1 MPIKSSQFLS
11 FWRIFLFA
19 GLFFSACISN
29 PYDQP
34 AVDNTKNLR
43 NRTTELMN
51 KGAEAYTQ
59 HSAAIDVLLTDL
71 KKAQDQAASKP
82 KNVEVAKA
90 WEALNNEVVGP
101 FFAKW
106 QRDANLNPVFITQ
119 SVQITE
125 SSFNAILR
133 AEEEKPKK

>member
-1 MPIKSSQFLS
+1 M
-11 FWRIFLFA
+11 
-19 GLFFSACISN
+19 
-29 PYDQP
+29 
-34 AVDNTKNLR
+34 
-43 NRTTELMN
+43 NRGT
-51 KGAEAYTQ
+51 EAYTQ

-71 KKAQDQAASKP
+71 KKTQDQAASSP
-82 KNVEVAKA
+82 KNVEVAKS

-106 QRDANLNPVFITQ
+106 QRDATLNPVFITQ